1 MAQLTI
7 KNRFSQMINFALT
20 GAVATAPLI
29 ERLTVNENQHYT
41 LSREVT
47 SIRVL
52 SGAAWI
58 SHLGKDTV
66 LYRGQTMELQ
76 PGRDIAIVTSL
87 NHKPV
92 ELELNQ

>member
-7 KNRFSQMINFALT
+7 KNRFAQMMNFALT
-20 GAVATAPLI
+20 GAVPAAPLA
-29 ERLTVNENQHYT
+29 ERLTVTENQHYT

-58 SHLGKDTV
+58 SHLGKDIV
-66 LYRGQTMELQ
+66 LERGRTLELQ
-76 PGRDIAIVTSL
+76 PQRDIAIVTSL

-92 ELELNQ
+92 ELELIR